1 MSSLGLFGV
10 GEVVFASKNKQFPY
24 VLSHNDVSF
33 ENETESLIVHLCK
46 HKTDQMGHGATVV
59 FHQKEN

>member
-1 MSSLGLFGV
+1 MSSWRLFGE

-33 ENETESLIVHLCK
+33 ENETESLIVNLRK
-46 HKTDQMGHGATVV
+46 LETDQMGHGATVV
-59 FHQKEN
+59 FHKKEN